1 MRASRTFGRSI
12 RPETIFKFKDGLKSV
27 HFFAKPEN
35 VQIKKLSVDIHTSQK
50 YFSELEH
57 LFLLMKSLEVFS
69 QGLQGDQVEFTDDS
83 TVSFDLQNC
92 SQAYPLGQS

>member
-35 VQIKKLSVDIHTSQK
+35 IQLRKLSVDIHTGQK
-50 YFSELEH
+50 YFSELKH
-57 LFLLMKSLEVFS
+57 LLLLMEVFS
-69 QGLQGDQVEFTDDS
+69 QGLQGVQVEFPDAS

>member
-35 VQIKKLSVDIHTSQK
+35 IQLRKLSVDIHTGQK

-57 LFLLMKSLEVFS
+57 LLLLMEVFS
-69 QGLQGDQVEFTDDS
+69 QGLQGVQVEFPDAS